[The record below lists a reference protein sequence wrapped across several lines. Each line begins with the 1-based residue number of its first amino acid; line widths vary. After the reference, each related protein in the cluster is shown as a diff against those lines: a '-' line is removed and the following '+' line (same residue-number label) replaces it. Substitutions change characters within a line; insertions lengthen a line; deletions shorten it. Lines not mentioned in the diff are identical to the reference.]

1 MHGLPKESAQNCT
14 YGVSLSVVRAR
25 ARDLVSACLVMML
38 IAFSAPFSMA
48 HAESDHYSHSS
59 QSSVGLSSLP
69 ADQSDQSKIVFQHHC
84 LSCSAVQ
91 VMVSK
96 PGGLLPYYELT
107 PLRYQLGNDVRM
119 PLVTPSGI
127 FKPPRV

>member
-1 MHGLPKESAQNCT
+1 MHGLSTETTQNRTC
-14 YGVSLSVVRAR
+14 GVSPRAVRVR

-38 IAFSAPFSMA
+38 IALSAPFSTA
-48 HAESDHYSHSS
+48 HAESDRYSHSS
-59 QSSVGLSSLP
+59 QSSVALSSLP
-69 ADQSDQSKIVFQHHC
+69 ADQSDHSKVVFEHHC

-91 VMVSK
+91 VVVAK
-96 PGGLLPYYELT
+96 PNGLLPFYELT